1 MENTIINAMKAIII
15 HNRKALIAKRTNNHK
30 IGAGIWEF
38 VGGKLEFG
46 EDLISGLK
54 REVIEETGLEVVVDK
69 LLFATT
75 FKTHD
80 YRQVVIIN
88 YLCHS
93 NTDEV
98 TLSSEHTDYVWAD
111 KEMLL
116 SYLGKRTLQDLNDH
130 QVFEQ
135 LDID

>member
-1 MENTIINAMKAIII
+1 MENTIINAMKAIIV

-54 REVIEETGLEVVVDK
+54 REVLEETGLEVVVDK

-93 NTDEV
+93 NTDDV
-98 TLSSEHTDYVWAD
+98 TLSREHTDYVWAD

-116 SYLGKRTLQDLNDH
+116 SYLGKKTLQDLNDH
-130 QVFEQ
+130 HVFEQ